1 MMGINVRMGSGIDYA
16 GLIVTGRK
24 VLETR
29 ATDSLRPYIG
39 KRVAIVRTGS
49 GPARAIG
56 SVRIV
61 GAVRVSAERFR
72 ELESLHCV
80 PAGDAYDTLAGGK
93 WCYRLADPIAYR
105 RSRPVTHGI
114 VARRV
119 L

>member
-1 MMGINVRMGSGIDYA
+1 MMGINVRMGSGTDYA
-16 GLIVTGRK
+16 SLIVTGRK

-29 ATDSLRPYIG
+29 ATDSLAAYIG
-39 KRVAIVRTGS
+39 RRVAIVRTGN

-61 GAVRVSAERFR
+61 ERFRVSPERFR

-80 PAGDAYDTLAGGK
+80 PAGDVYDTPAGGK
-93 WCYRLADPIAYR
+93 WCYRLADPVAYR
-105 RSRPVTHGI
+105 RTRPVAHGI